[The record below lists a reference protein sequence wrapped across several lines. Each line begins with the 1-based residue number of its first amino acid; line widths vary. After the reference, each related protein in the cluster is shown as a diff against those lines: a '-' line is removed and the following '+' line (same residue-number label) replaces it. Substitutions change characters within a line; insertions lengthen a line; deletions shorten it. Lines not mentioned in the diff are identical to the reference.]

1 MLPCVVY
8 YLIICLIETIM
19 EWCCVNELQI
29 TDKIQKIHKT
39 QSKQNNKPLLQMGFQ
54 LNLLSKTVLRIYELD
69 LIYLAGVQ

>member
-1 MLPCVVY
+1 
-8 YLIICLIETIM
+8 M